1 MSFPARWLGR
11 AAVLVCLL
19 CFPWA
24 IFGQLQ
30 IEGLY
35 TFIQDQP
42 SGMSAAPGAEILLS
56 VAPQGAMSVIA
67 TKPGEVMTAEGTY
80 QVRGDRISLDFPEL
94 GKSVRDGRFSLKN
107 DILILPLQF
116 IGDGEGT
123 SQWKRLESGRGPIQR
138 FFAVLNEEFDGRRP
152 AGQAIQRAAEEAKRF
167 SAEIA
172 GQDKALRI
180 KGYTPWVDGGGCTLE
195 FEDGHQ
201 EAALAASASAASP
214 EPQKQVM
221 GPLAKD
227 PRTHIPAQPHTA
239 PDDPKNKTAI
249 LFAPFDNTPFY
260 AMDWVVVMGLPSPGY
275 VARVTSHK
283 EVGEDLAYLEQKLRS
298 RNYKVIS
305 LRDEEATPLALHDA
319 ILKNAP
325 APGVIYMSTHGG
337 ATIDHK
343 TIFLATGVCLGLVTQ
358 ENDVHKSSP
367 RVQEILRRTVP
378 AGYFGPEIETR
389 LAVEANPVVALWI
402 QKARNLP
409 VSYLT
414 IRNTF
419 FDRIRKEG
427 ADFSTSFI
435 YANACFTV
443 NNRALVTSCGARML
457 LGNRIEAN
465 LQATVT
471 QARWIFARLAKRTFS
486 LREVL
491 GLMRHV
497 VEKRAEIFPE
507 DGWLARVGVEDDRK
521 LGLYG
526 ADGQECEIP
535 TFDALYLCW
544 LARWSSKDPEAG
556 SQALEDTYREFWSKQ
571 SFSRLKSPFANAGV
585 RGRHVPTEEEV
596 RLARHLVSGVPTQPC
611 GRFTLNDTD
620 PGRAK

>member
-1 MSFPARWLGR
+1 MSFPTRRLAW
-11 AAVLVCLL
+11 AAVLVCFL
-19 CFPWA
+19 CLPWG
-24 IFGQLQ
+24 IFGQPE

-35 TFIQDQP
+35 KFIEDQP
-42 SGMSAAPGAEILLS
+42 SGMSAAKGAEILLS
-56 VAPQGAMSVIA
+56 VAPQGAMSVTA
-67 TKPGEVMTAEGTY
+67 TKPGEVMTTEGTY
-80 QVRGDRISLDFPEL
+80 QVRGDRISLDFPEF
-94 GKSVRDGRFSLKN
+94 GKSVRDGRFSLEN

-123 SQWKRLESGRGPIQR
+123 SKWQRIGSGRGPIQL
-138 FFAVLNEEFDGRRP
+138 FFTVLNEEFDGRTP

-167 SAEIA
+167 SAESA
-172 GQDKALRI
+172 GQDKAFRI
-180 KGYTPWVDGGGCTLE
+180 KGYTIWVNGAGCTLE

-201 EAALAASASAASP
+201 EDVLAATASAESP
-214 EPQKQVM
+214 EPQKQAI
-221 GPLAKD
+221 GPLATD

-260 AMDWVVVMGLPSPGY
+260 AMDWGVVMGVPTPGF

-283 EVGEDLAYLEQKLRS
+283 SAGEDLAYLEKKLRS
-298 RNYKVIS
+298 RNYDVIP

-319 ILKNAP
+319 ILKKSP

-337 ATIDHK
+337 ASIDHK
-343 TIFLATGVCLGLVTQ
+343 TVFLATGVCLGLVTQ
-358 ENDVHKSSP
+358 ENEVHKSSE
-367 RVQEILRRTVP
+367 RIQEILRRTVP
-378 AGYFGPEIETR
+378 AGYYGPETETR
-389 LAVEANPVVALWI
+389 LAVEAKPVVSMWM
-402 QKARNLP
+402 QKTRNLP
-409 VSYLT
+409 VSYLM

-443 NNRALVTSCGARML
+443 NNTALATSCGARML
-457 LGNRIEAN
+457 LGNKIEAN
-465 LQATVT
+465 LQAAVT

-507 DGWLARVGVEDDRK
+507 DGWLARVGIEDDKK
-521 LGLYG
+521 LVLYG

-544 LARWSSKDPEAG
+544 MARWSSKDPEAG
-556 SQALEDTYREFWSKQ
+556 SQALEDTYNEFWSKQ
-571 SFSRLKSPFANAGV
+571 SFSRLKSPFANAGM
-585 RGRHVPTEEEV
+585 RGTHVPTDAEV
-596 RLARHLVSGVPTQPC
+596 QLARHLVSGVPTLPG

-620 PGRAK
+620 PGQAK